1 MRAGHRCEGRGSDT
15 VFISYFLVETT
26 QQLFTFAN
34 KSETVRSYQPYPW
47 LISTTYMALI
57 NHIHGSYQPHQWLL
71 STTSMALINHIH
83 GSYQPHPRR
92 LHWSRQPSIH
102 KEQKW
107 LWIQYVILG
116 IIWYCTVTLGK
127 WKSSITLWE
136 LVQLASQSGC
146 PQFTHLTNTQPTNH
160 AAVLTVTW
168 TPANDSQS
176 WH

>member
-57 NHIHGSYQPHQWLL
+57 NHIHGSYQPHPWLI

-83 GSYQPHPRR
+83 GSYQPHT
-92 LHWSRQPSIH
+92 
-102 KEQKW
+102 W
-107 LWIQYVILG
+107 LISTTSMALINHIQDGCTGLDNLRCYTKNKNDFGYSTLFWGLFG
-116 IIWYCTVTLGK
+116 IVPL
-127 WKSSITLWE
+127 LWGNE
-136 LVQLASQSGC
+136 NPV
-146 PQFTHLTNTQPTNH
+146 
-160 AAVLTVTW
+160 
-168 TPANDSQS
+168 
-176 WH
+176 

>member
-57 NHIHGSYQPHQWLL
+57 NHIHGSYQPHPWLLATTYMAHINHIHGSYQPHTWLISTTSMALSNHIHGSYQPHQWLL
-71 STTSMALINHIH
+71 STTYMAHINHIH

-92 LHWSRQPSIH
+92 LHWSRQPSMLH
-102 KEQKW
+102 KEQQEAQ
-107 LWIQYVILG
+107 LVLG
-116 IIWYCTVTLGK
+116 
-127 WKSSITLWE
+127 
-136 LVQLASQSGC
+136 
-146 PQFTHLTNTQPTNH
+146 
-160 AAVLTVTW
+160 
-168 TPANDSQS
+168 
-176 WH
+176 